1 MGHQKPPS
9 RLHVGV
15 LENAQAVNE
24 KLLMLLISGGNWFA
38 LMTIPHVYRIVVSS
52 SFPLLEGERSWKRR
66 RNISRRTAESE
77 VRSTANNSSRN
88 PFGHIMTTEYI
99 IIKCPDINPFHP
111 NISLHILLTV
121 LYTFPEV
128 LTRRI
133 CLIIKRFLS
142 R

>member
-1 MGHQKPPS
+1 MGHQKLSS

-24 KLLMLLISGGNWFA
+24 KLLMLLI
-38 LMTIPHVYRIVVSS
+38 
-52 SFPLLEGERSWKRR
+52 
-66 RNISRRTAESE
+66 
-77 VRSTANNSSRN
+77 
-88 PFGHIMTTEYI
+88 TEYI

-121 LYTFPEV
+121 LYTFPKV

-133 CLIIKRFLS
+133 CLIIKRFPS
-142 R
+142 W